1 MQEIG
6 CMERS
11 ECLAHNESHG
21 VIASSLPISVHPRVM
36 EALRSKRPVLAL
48 ESTVITHGLPWPAN
62 LELAEELEAIAHGQ
76 GVEPAT
82 IAVVAGRIT
91 IGLSAEE
98 KRHLAQAGT
107 ACWKLSSYDLPV
119 ALARKAWGSTTVAG
133 TLLCAHRAGIRVFAT
148 GGIGGVHRG
157 YAQLPDVSHDL
168 MALARY
174 DLVTVSA
181 GAKAILDLPAT
192 WEQLETQGVLTLG
205 WRCKEFPAF
214 YYGNSGISLPYTV
227 EHAAEIA
234 EIYKARTGG
243 ILVVN
248 PVPQGAEIPRAEM
261 EPCIVEACARAET
274 QGIRGKAV
282 TPFLLHALKD
292 ITRGRSVETNCALLR
307 HNVEIGAQIAISI
320 ARAAL

>member
-1 MQEIG
+1 MRGIV
-6 CMERS
+6 CMGPS
-11 ECLAHNESHG
+11 ECLTRKESQG
-21 VIASSLPISVHPRVM
+21 SVGSLSMVIHARVRD
-36 EALRSKRPVLAL
+36 ALRSGRPVLAL

-62 LELAEELEAIAHGQ
+62 LELAEELEAIAHAQ

-98 KRHLAQAGT
+98 KRHLAQLAT

-133 TLLCAHRAGIRVFAT
+133 TLFCAQRAGIQVFAT

-168 MALARY
+168 VALARH

-192 WEQLETQGVLTLG
+192 WEQLETQGVLTVG
-205 WRCKEFPAF
+205 WRCTEFPAF
-214 YYGNSGISLPYTV
+214 YYGSSGISLPYAV
-227 EHAAEIA
+227 EHATEVA
-234 EIYKARTGG
+234 EIYRGRTGG
-243 ILVVN
+243 ILLVN
-248 PVPQGAEIPRAEM
+248 PVPREAEIPRDEI
-261 EPCIVEACARAET
+261 EPCIAEACAQAAA
-274 QGIRGKAV
+274 QGIRGKAL
-282 TPFLLHALKD
+282 TPFLLHALKG
-292 ITRGRSVETNCALLR
+292 ITGGRSVETNCALLR
-307 HNVEIGAQIAISI
+307 NNVEVGAQVASSI
-320 ARAAL
+320 ARAAS